1 MPMKKALLLA
11 ALGTALVAVP
21 ARAADYTVDPN
32 HSKILFKVKHLG
44 ISTVT
49 GRFEKFTAGFA
60 FDPANSGAFQA
71 NATIEA
77 NSVNTDVADRD
88 NDLRSANFFEV
99 AKYPQITFASKG
111 IKELGKNKY
120 EITGDLTIRGVTKP
134 IVLAAELGGLVKDPW
149 GNQRA
154 AFSATGTINRKDFGL
169 LWNKVLETGGLLV
182 GEEVQLILEVEGI
195 QKKTTS

>member
-1 MPMKKALLLA
+1 MREQG
-11 ALGTALVAVP
+11 GT
-21 ARAADYTVDPN
+21 THVDEE
-32 HSKILFKVKHLG
+32 I
-44 ISTVT
+44 
-49 GRFEKFTAGFA
+49 
-60 FDPANSGAFQA
+60 
-71 NATIEA
+71 
-77 NSVNTDVADRD
+77 D

-99 AKYPQITFASKG
+99 AKYPQISFVSKG
-111 IKELGKNKY
+111 IKDLGKNKY

-195 QKKTTS
+195 QKKTAS